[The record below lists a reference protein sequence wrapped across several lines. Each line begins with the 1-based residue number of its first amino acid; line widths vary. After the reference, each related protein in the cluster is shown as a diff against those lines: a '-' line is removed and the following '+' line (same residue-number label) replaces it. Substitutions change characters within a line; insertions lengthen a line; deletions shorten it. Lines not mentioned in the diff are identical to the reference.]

1 MSIVRSPF
9 HRRSQSGQAAVETA
23 LMIVPLLMLLLA
35 IMDFSLAIFIMD
47 TLGYAARQGV
57 RYAVTG
63 QVTTVPGSPPTTLGQ
78 DASVRGVVRAN
89 ALGLL
94 NSVPDANITVSYYA
108 FDQPTNTWQF
118 VTGVNSN
125 SGGNMVKVSVTG
137 YSWLWMLPGTNS
149 FGNTR
154 GGTNA
159 LAIAVASA
167 DIMEGCPL
175 GICASR

>member
-1 MSIVRSPF
+1 MLIPRSPLR
-9 HRRSQSGQAAVETA
+9 RRSQSGQAAVETA
-23 LMIVPLLMLLLA
+23 LMVVPLFMLLLA

-47 TLGYAARQGV
+47 TLGYAARQGA

-63 QVTTVPGSPPTTLGQ
+63 QVTTIPGTPPTTLGQ

-94 NSVPDANITVSYYA
+94 NSVPDANITVNYYA
-108 FDQPTNTWQF
+108 FDEASNTWQS
-118 VTGVNSN
+118 VTGTNSN
-125 SGGNMVKVSVTG
+125 GGGNMVKVSVTG

-149 FGNTR
+149 FGNSR

-159 LAIAVASA
+159 LAINVASA

-175 GICASR
+175 GVCPTR